1 MNRAIRLACVEDSRR
16 DGEEDADSTVNWVR
30 AEPFEDGPMLR
41 LTLGNVGFGKT
52 VGAQAAASRVLDAV
66 PDARIVVF
74 SSIPGE
80 YDPLAHALSEK
91 SRESET
97 GDIPSAKRF
106 PVTEEDRLSLSASDL
121 PAVSIVEP
129 EAATRPREQNALSQA
144 LEDFLEGISKTHQQR
159 PTYLILDD
167 AYGLFRASE
176 SVGPQELL
184 EVRQRHEALAVQ
196 ILTHTLDGGRF
207 GTAASH
213 EQLSRKPTSVFD
225 TIDLYHSE
233 SREQRKRLGLSVED
247 AAFVRTATGPC
258 PFLGSEAGRSVR
270 EGAPTGLCYTANEGW
285 QRVRHTLT
293 EHEAETLLASSP
305 APTESSLADT
315 DEEVRS

>member
-1 MNRAIRLACVEDSRR
+1 MTRSMRLAEE
-16 DGEEDADSTVNWVR
+16 DGETDSAANWVR
-30 AEPFEDGPMLR
+30 AEPFGDTPMMR

-52 VGAQAAASRVLDAV
+52 VGARAAASRVLDAV
-66 PDARIVVF
+66 PNARIVVF

-121 PAVSIVEP
+121 PPVSIVEP
-129 EAATRPREQNALSQA
+129 EAATRPQEQNALSQA
-144 LEDFLEGISKTHQQR
+144 LEDFLEGISNTHQQR

-176 SVGPQELL
+176 SVGLQEMR
-184 EVRQRHEALAVQ
+184 EARQRHESLAVQ
-196 ILTHTLDGGRF
+196 IVTHTLDGGQF
-207 GTAASH
+207 GDVAGSDR
-213 EQLSRKPTSVFD
+213 LSRRPTNVFD
-225 TIDLYHSE
+225 TIDLYYSE
-233 SREQRKRLGLSVED
+233 SREQRKRFGLSVED
-247 AAFVRTATGPC
+247 AAFVRTATGPS
-258 PFLGSEAGRSVR
+258 PVVGSEAGTTVR
-270 EGAPTGLCYTANEGW
+270 DGAPTGLCYTADEGW

-305 APTESSLADT
+305 DPSGSSPTT
-315 DEEVRS
+315 DEDGEVSP